1 MKASRGLFSCVQ
13 LSWEFSVTE
22 ELATLMPVTWT
33 TTDAGLYEVLQ
44 GSHSLLTSSWAGERQ
59 SSKHGWAEQLRVFT
73 YHDDVLNTTDGKLMT
88 LSFLIRYSDSLR
100 SCRHGDRIPVGG
112 EISAPVQ
119 TGPRAHIASCTMGT
133 LSFPRGV
140 SGWDVELT
148 THDHLV
154 SRWKKIRVTLL
165 SLHGLF

>member
-1 MKASRGLFSCVQ
+1 MKALKGLFSCVQ

-59 SSKHGWAEQLRVFT
+59 ISKRGWAEQLRVFT
-73 YHDDVLNTTDGKLMT
+73 HHNDVLNTTDSKLMT

-100 SCRHGDRIPVGG
+100 ASRSGDRIPVGG

-133 LSFPRGV
+133 LSFPPGV
-140 SGWDVELT
+140 SCWDVALT
-148 THDHLV
+148 THPHLAP
-154 SRWKKIRVTLL
+154 R
-165 SLHGLF
+165 